1 MFKHK
6 NINFNKDDLS
16 QNEISIPEEL
26 KISIDSYGGIP
37 HNTEISSSSNK
48 DTQNKHN
55 SYKKIVIPKIENY
68 NEKIKYQISPITLPN
83 EKNLKDSTFLNKNEM
98 ENKKL
103 PLQTENCTNSILEKT
118 AAFLPLQ
125 TENCTNSILDK
136 TAAFFEKRNSPVNK
150 AKEIKPLNLKNKTI
164 ENEIHQGCTT
174 TREIK
179 DVKNI
184 ISSKYQL
191 IKNDSNKTKV
201 AKLSNKIDSNP
212 IKPSQLTI
220 KIPQRKEV
228 TQPLQQDNASS
239 VVNVSIAKNAKGD
252 TEKTECRE
260 VKENKKLNTD
270 RGVSAKQIQS
280 KNPLI
285 SNSKGKD
292 VNLQFDSVI
301 KAFNNDSLSNQPH
314 IVEKLDILID
324 NLVEIKNVIR
334 KNSKKNIVRSKSGF
348 INTKK
353 SSPNSSATSMSKY
366 SKASNPLSSKK

>member
-26 KISIDSYGGIP
+26 KISIDSYGGIIN
-37 HNTEISSSSNK
+37 NTEISSSSNNG
-48 DTQNKHN
+48 TQNKHN
-55 SYKKIVIPKIENY
+55 SSKKIVIPKIEKF
-68 NEKIKYQISPITLPN
+68 NEKMKYQISPITLAN
-83 EKNLKDSTFLNKNEM
+83 EKNLKDSKFLNKNEM
-98 ENKKL
+98 VL
-103 PLQTENCTNSILEKT
+103 PLLTENCTNSI
-118 AAFLPLQ
+118 
-125 TENCTNSILDK
+125 NSILDK
-136 TAAFFEKRNSPVNK
+136 TAAFFEKRNSPINK

-228 TQPLQQDNASS
+228 TQPLQQDNASK
-239 VVNVSIAKNAKGD
+239 VVNVAIAKNAKGD

-260 VKENKKLNTD
+260 IKENKKLNTN

-285 SNSKGKD
+285 SNSNGKD

-301 KAFNNDSLSNQPH
+301 KAFNNDSLSNQPQ

-334 KNSKKNIVRSKSGF
+334 KNTKKNIERSKSGF

-366 SKASNPLSSKK
+366 SKASNRLSNKK